1 MKFELYHPLAIHE
14 IGKRDNQEDSI
25 YPLLGEATEQDRLFI
40 VCDGMGGHEH
50 GEVASQT
57 FSQGVAEYFEKVSAD
72 NVLDDETLKDA
83 IEYAYRKLDIKDDGA
98 LKKMG
103 TTLTLL
109 YMHRGGVTCAH
120 IGDSRIYHIRPG
132 KGLLYVSRDHSLVFD
147 LYQSGEISYD
157 EMKTSPQ
164 KNIITR
170 AIQPGVD
177 NRVRADIIHITDVR
191 PEDYFYLCSDGM
203 LEQMEN
209 EELSML
215 LSSDASD
222 EKKRQKLIAE
232 TVDNKDNHSA
242 YIIHVKSVTAEADDE
257 RFINEEP
264 TARCNALNIR
274 PAILGKDAPDDNSG
288 DVEVVHDTHVNI
300 AQQKKHVTKTS
311 NKNRLFWPIVFFASL
326 LVIGFVVYSFIG
338 NDKEKSD
345 IESTFNVPEDV
356 SDKDMPEAQQQ
367 KIISHSPSNE
377 QEKASPHEKQ
387 TDKKVLNEKSTK
399 EDKPSSTPKED
410 DKTTSAKSEKP
421 QQAEDTE
428 KPADDNIN
436 HGQSA
441 NSPNDSKDKIR
452 ILKDGYGKKNAEPH
466 IEADNIKE

>member
-1 MKFELYHPLAIHE
+1 
-14 IGKRDNQEDSI
+14 
-25 YPLLGEATEQDRLFI
+25 
-40 VCDGMGGHEH
+40 
-50 GEVASQT
+50 
-57 FSQGVAEYFEKVSAD
+57 
-72 NVLDDETLKDA
+72 
-83 IEYAYRKLDIKDDGA
+83 
-98 LKKMG
+98 
-103 TTLTLL
+103 
-109 YMHRGGVTCAH
+109 
-120 IGDSRIYHIRPG
+120 
-132 KGLLYVSRDHSLVFD
+132 
-147 LYQSGEISYD
+147 
-157 EMKTSPQ
+157 
-164 KNIITR
+164 
-170 AIQPGVD
+170 
-177 NRVRADIIHITDVR
+177 
-191 PEDYFYLCSDGM
+191 M

-209 EELSML
+209 EELALL

-300 AQQKKHVTKTS
+300 AQRKKQVTKVS
-311 NKNRLFWPIVFFASL
+311 NKKRLFWPIVFFASL

-377 QEKASPHEKQ
+377 QEKASKHEKQ

-399 EDKPSSTPKED
+399 EEKPSSTPKEV
-410 DKTTSAKSEKP
+410 DKMTSAKSEKT

-436 HGQSA
+436 HSQSA
-441 NSPNDSKDKIR
+441 NSPKDSKDKMK
-452 ILKDGYGKKNAEPH
+452 ILKDEFGKKNAEPH
-466 IEADNIKE
+466 TEADNIKE

>member
-1 MKFELYHPLAIHE
+1 
-14 IGKRDNQEDSI
+14 
-25 YPLLGEATEQDRLFI
+25 
-40 VCDGMGGHEH
+40 
-50 GEVASQT
+50 
-57 FSQGVAEYFEKVSAD
+57 
-72 NVLDDETLKDA
+72 
-83 IEYAYRKLDIKDDGA
+83 
-98 LKKMG
+98 MG

-147 LYQSGEISYD
+147 LYQSGEISFD

-215 LSSDASD
+215 LSADASD
-222 EKKRQKLIAE
+222 EKKKQRLIAE
-232 TVDNKDNHSA
+232 TLDNKDNHSA
-242 YIIHVKSVTAEADDE
+242 YIIHVKSVTAETGDE
-257 RFINEEP
+257 LLINEEP

-274 PAILGKDAPDDNSG
+274 PAILGKEVLDDNSS
-288 DVEVVHDTHVNI
+288 DVEVVHDSHVNI
-300 AQQKKHVTKTS
+300 AQRKKQVTKVS
-311 NKNRLFWPIVFFASL
+311 NKKRLFWPIVFFASL

-345 IESTFNVPEDV
+345 TESTFIVPEDV
-356 SDKDMPEAQQQ
+356 SDKDMRETQQQ
-367 KIISHSPSNE
+367 KIISHSPSDE
-377 QEKASPHEKQ
+377 QEKVSQHEKQ
-387 TDKKVLNEKSTK
+387 TDKKVLDEKSTK

-410 DKTTSAKSEKP
+410 DKTTSAKSEKS
-421 QQAEDTE
+421 QTAEETD

-436 HGQSA
+436 HSQSD
-441 NSPNDSKDKIR
+441 NSPKDSKDIIK
-452 ILKDGYGKKNAEPH
+452 ILKNADKKNAEPH
-466 IEADNIKE
+466 IDADNIKE